1 MKKIILIL
9 ALIITAQLQTTAQQE
24 KQFVVANYV
33 TALNSSVLPWKNT
46 NSKKLYNTSA
56 NGTDK
61 DHDFYMRRS
70 KTYRIVGWSTL
81 GGGIVLSGIGILIAS
96 NSESGVDIYGNVT
109 NDNATTAA
117 VITIAGAVSG
127 IVSIP
132 FMIMA
137 SVNKHKAKVMVSS
150 QKTGFGVPSSVS
162 KDITGITMSIPIGN

>member
-9 ALIITAQLQTTAQQE
+9 VLIITIQLQTKAQQE

-46 NSKKLYNTSA
+46 NSKKLYNTAA
-56 NGTDK
+56 NDTDK

-70 KTYRIVGWSTL
+70 KTYRIAGWSTL
-81 GGGIVLSGIGILIAS
+81 GAGLLLSGIGLLVANGDYATNNANS
-96 NSESGVDIYGNVT
+96 N
-109 NDNATTAA
+109 TAA
-117 VITIAGAVSG
+117 TLTIAGATSG

-137 SVNKHKAKVMVSS
+137 SAYKHKARLMVSN
-150 QKTGFGVPSSVS
+150 QKTGFGVPSNVS
-162 KDITGITMSIPIGN
+162 KDIAGITMSIAIGK